1 MTRQGNNLRSGS
13 MKTKRMEKIKKS
25 KVMGGEEMRNVEG
38 KKSLKQEEDKPN
50 HLHTSNNSIARYIS
64 RVG

>member
-1 MTRQGNNLRSGS
+1 

-25 KVMGGEEMRNVEG
+25 KVMGGEKMRNVEEG

-50 HLHTSNNSIARYIS
+50 HFYTSNNSIARYIS